1 MNEKKH
7 VFAFRFQMFT
17 FFPAVPWEPFIK
29 SESHGRWKGGT
40 LALLD
45 FEIFSKKGCFPDFE
59 WEKTNYT
66 TFGLPGKIFE
76 NLPSAPPPGKNLSD
90 APGQSNM
97 SQCWL
102 RSLLLRLIARI

>member
-1 MNEKKH
+1 MNKKKH
-7 VFAFRFQMFT
+7 VFAFRFQMFS
-17 FFPAVPWEPFIK
+17 FFCCRAVRTVYQEWKPWALE
-29 SESHGRWKGGT
+29 GGA

-76 NLPSAPPPGKNLSD
+76 NLPSAPPPLEKMFPTPLVKVTCLS
-90 APGQSNM
+90 AGFEVFYY
-97 SQCWL
+97 
-102 RSLLLRLIARI
+102 A

>member
-1 MNEKKH
+1 MNEKKQ

-59 WEKTNYT
+59 
-66 TFGLPGKIFE
+66 
-76 NLPSAPPPGKNLSD
+76 
-90 APGQSNM
+90 
-97 SQCWL
+97 
-102 RSLLLRLIARI
+102 